1 MITEFENLYLI
12 DSFKNVVKSRK
23 IELCSEFLAKENL
36 SFASNSKK
44 IFSKLFHI
52 TKNEDSIEAL
62 LCMRCR
68 VSHPI
73 KNAIA
78 SLYKK
83 HSAIYEIDYLDMM
96 SYVLDDYG
104 ETYLRNF
111 NNKKEKSKDKV
122 LVGAMLLKLIK
133 INYDHLV

>member
-1 MITEFENLYLI
+1 MNE
-12 DSFKNVVKSRK
+12 K
-23 IELCSEFLAKENL
+23 
-36 SFASNSKK
+36 NSKK
-44 IFSKLFHI
+44 FSSRI
-52 TKNEDSIEAL
+52 IYYTKNEDSLEAL

-104 ETYLRNF
+104 ETYLRDF
-111 NNKKEKSKDKV
+111 NNKCDECKKEDESVSQNLILTGFKLCKSCRTSKTIFPV
-122 LVGAMLLKLIK
+122 
-133 INYDHLV
+133 